1 MSNLSLP
8 QQQRGAAL
16 AVGLFF
22 LLILTIVGLTAV
34 RMTTQQG
41 RMAASYQFQNTTFQG
56 AESALRGV
64 VAEVRGEIAPP
75 AAATINLLVEAIS
88 TPPGDAVPTRSFG
101 VGNEISGDAAVTYRG
116 QGPAPGYSLGAGAG
130 SIVAH
135 RFEINGQST
144 MTNTSAQAEHLQ
156 GIERIGPG
164 F

>member
-1 MSNLSLP
+1 MTSPSLP
-8 QQQRGAAL
+8 HQQKGAAL

-56 AESALRGV
+56 AESAIRGV
-64 VAEVRGEIAPP
+64 VAEIRDEIEPP
-75 AAATINLLVEAIS
+75 SGTAGNLLVEAIS
-88 TPPGDAVPTRSFG
+88 KAVGEDPPARQFAVGTG
-101 VGNEISGDAAVTYRG
+101 VTSGASIRYVMQA
-116 QGPAPGYSLGAGAG
+116 PAPGYSLGVGAG

-135 RFEINGQST
+135 RFEIDAQST
-144 MTNTSAQAEHLQ
+144 VSAANAQAEHLQ
-156 GIERIGPG
+156 GVERIGPG

>member
-1 MSNLSLP
+1 MSTLPSL
-8 QQQRGAAL
+8 QRGAAL

-41 RMAASYQFQNTTFQG
+41 RMAANYQFQSTTFQG
-56 AESALRGV
+56 AESAIRGV
-64 VAEVRGEIAPP
+64 VAEVRGEIAAP
-75 AAATINLLVEAIS
+75 AVATTNLLVESIS
-88 TPPGDAVPTRSFG
+88 TPPGNTAPTRSFN
-101 VGNEISGDAAVTYRG
+101 VGNETNGTAAVTYRG

-135 RFEINGQST
+135 RFEINGQSV
-144 MTNTSAQAEHLQ
+144 MTNTNSQAEHLQ